1 MYVAILPGFGIVSH
15 ILPVFTRKPLLG
27 PRVFIACL
35 IAIAFL
41 SYTVWGHHMF
51 LSGMNPFSATLF
63 SVPTLVITIPAT
75 IITLLWIGTIYGGRL
90 RFTAASLFA
99 LGFVSVFVSG
109 GISGFFLAQPSTD
122 IYLHGTYF
130 VVAHFHFVM
139 GVAAMFGIFAGTYF
153 WFPKL
158 FGRFMNETLGKWHF
172 WLTFIGV
179 YCIFMPMHYLGL
191 AGNIRRYSAFTD
203 DYLKPLIPLHRD
215 RGALYGRCAA
225 HLPLQSL
232 PQPVPG
238 SESAGQSVGGHH
250 ARVVHVLTA
259 AGGQFRRPSSRRDA
273 RPQRI
278 RRQRWTRPRLRHAGG
293 GLIMAAVMPPPPL
306 TTRPAATATEAPRA
320 QPAQTGMWVAIAT
333 ISMSFAALTSA
344 MVVRQSGAPDWQ
356 HFHLPSIL
364 YANTA
369 VLLIS
374 SVTLEWARRRSAAAL
389 SVTLALGLLFVAG
402 QITAW
407 RELGAQGLFLA
418 TAASSSFFYVFTALH
433 GLHVMGGLGAV
444 GYLLQRRL
452 LAGRVAPTTFAATAL
467 YWHFMAVLWL
477 YLLVLLAARV

>member
-1 MYVAILPGFGIVSH
+1 
-15 ILPVFTRKPLLG
+15 
-27 PRVFIACL
+27 
-35 IAIAFL
+35 
-41 SYTVWGHHMF
+41 
-51 LSGMNPFSATLF
+51 MNPFSATLF

-203 DYLKPLIPLHRD
+203 DYLKPLIPLHRFITIAALFTGAVQLIFLFNLFRSRF
-215 RGALYGRCAA
+215 RGAKA
-225 HLPLQSL
+225 PDN
-232 PQPVPG
+232 PW
-238 SESAGQSVGGHH
+238 
-250 ARVVHVLTA
+250 VLTA
-259 AGGQFRRPSSRRDA
+259 AGGQFRRPSPRRDA